1 MNELSATP
9 DAAGR
14 FAQIILEF
22 IGEIPSSSQG
32 LSPHPAQAA
41 RERANRA
48 AASAALAAGTL
59 SLPPGPIGW
68 LTLIP
73 EMTAVWRIQTQMVAD
88 IAALYGKQH
97 ALTRE
102 QMLYCLFKHSAAQ
115 AVRDLIVRA
124 GERALV
130 RRASRAMLERLG
142 RRIGLKLT
150 QRGIGKGLSRWLPIV
165 GAVGVGAYAY
175 FDTAQVASTAIE
187 LFESDIEVEPE
198 PGPGPQS
205 QSEPR

>member
-1 MNELSATP
+1 
-9 DAAGR
+9 
-14 FAQIILEF
+14 
-22 IGEIPSSSQG
+22 
-32 LSPHPAQAA
+32 
-41 RERANRA
+41 
-48 AASAALAAGTL
+48 
-59 SLPPGPIGW
+59 
-68 LTLIP
+68 
-73 EMTAVWRIQTQMVAD
+73 MVAD